1 MTADGAGLSESRL
14 GRYALATIGP
24 IGSAVAQFALSLLM
38 LQRLDLGAFGSF
50 SLLLVACQFS
60 WGIWSALFCAP
71 LPVLL
76 AQAAADARRDVRL
89 TLLSTSLASASL
101 VGLVLGGVALASG
114 ATASAALMVGG
125 YATIALVRWFARAD
139 AYARGDQLQVVR
151 SDLAYSL
158 TLLALVAV
166 LFLSNAGSLM
176 LAFGSLLLATAIGLL
191 PLGRVWLADQF
202 AGFRLAHL
210 PRYGKVLRDYSRWSV
225 IGVITTEAT
234 ANAHVY
240 LVTLISGPAALA
252 ALAAPQLLTRPINV
266 TINALTDFERPH
278 MARQIGASDWAGAQA
293 SARFFRRALVAGWLL
308 TGVAILILMR
318 EAPRLLFPAQY
329 DLPALEF
336 ATAMWVAI
344 AAVRV
349 LWTPDSVLLQGA
361 GAFRPLALASVASSL
376 VSVSG
381 VLILLL
387 LAGPLWSLAGLLI
400 GEIVYGVSIVVLARR
415 EIARR

>member
-1 MTADGAGLSESRL
+1 MSESKL
-14 GRYALATIGP
+14 SRYALATIGP
-24 IGSAVAQFALSLLM
+24 IGSAVAQFALSRVM
-38 LQRLDLGAFGSF
+38 LQRLDLGAFGAF

-76 AQAAADARRDVRL
+76 AQAAEGERRGIRL

-101 VGLVLGGVALASG
+101 VGLILGGVALVS
-114 ATASAALMVGG
+114 SSDPVAAVMVGA
-125 YATIALVRWFARAD
+125 YAAIALVRWFARAD
-139 AYARGDQLQVVR
+139 AYARGDQIRVVR
-151 SDLAYSL
+151 SDLTYSL
-158 TLLALVAV
+158 TLLALVAAM
-166 LFLSNAGSLM
+166 FLSDQGSLA
-176 LAFGSLLLATAIGLL
+176 LAFGSLLVATAVGLL
-191 PLGRVWLADQF
+191 PLGAAFLADQF
-202 AGFRLAHL
+202 LGFRLAHL
-210 PRYGKVLRDYSRWSV
+210 PHYGRVLRDYSRWSV

-278 MARQIGASDWAGAQA
+278 MAGQIGADDWAGARA
-293 SARFFRRALVAGWLL
+293 SARFFRLALVAGWLL

-329 DLPALEF
+329 ALPDLQF
-336 ATAMWVAI
+336 ATAMWIAI

-361 GAFRPLALASVASSL
+361 GAFRPLALASVGSSV
-376 VSVSG
+376 VSVVG

-387 LAGPLWSLAGLLI
+387 SAGPLWSLGGLLI
-400 GEIVYGVSIVVLARR
+400 GEIVYGISVIWLARR
-415 EIARR
+415 ESARR